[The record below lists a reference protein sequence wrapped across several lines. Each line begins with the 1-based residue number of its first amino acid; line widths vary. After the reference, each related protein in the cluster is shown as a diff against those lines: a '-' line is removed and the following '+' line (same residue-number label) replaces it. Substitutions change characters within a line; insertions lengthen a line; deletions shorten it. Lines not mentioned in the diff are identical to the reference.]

1 MEPEMRL
8 WLLEKRRNYLVEKL
22 NDMRTP
28 SKARYKESDSYRLG
42 LYSHRQELMQSDI
55 NWITEMIEQ
64 ENKSIKERDKGR
76 EVARKR
82 GRGGGKKPIDD
93 KPLEKITPLQA

>member
-1 MEPEMRL
+1 M
-8 WLLEKRRNYLVEKL
+8 

-42 LYSHRQELMQSDI
+42 LYRHRQELMQSDI
-55 NWITEMIEQ
+55 NWIAEMIEQ
-64 ENKSIKERDKGR
+64 ENKSMKERDKGR

-93 KPLEKITPLQA
+93 KSLEKITPLQA